1 MATTPPLTTKLT
13 TKEKLAYGLG
23 DTGSNIVFQVVIAFM
38 MFYYTDVFGITAA
51 EAGTLML
58 VVRAFDA
65 ITDPLMGALA
75 DRTKSRWGR
84 YRPYLLWM
92 AIPFSLL
99 TIIAFITPDTSHAN
113 KLIYAYITYS
123 LMMLAYTAINIPYS
137 ALGGILTTDIQE
149 RASVQAWRFAMAK
162 AGGLIVALLTLPLVA
177 YFGQGDEQLGFSLA
191 MTVLSLVAMACFI
204 ACFLFTKERAQE
216 VTENAPI
223 KTDIFA
229 VLKNDQWRVLAAV
242 TFVVLITVAMRGG
255 VMAYYVTYYLKHEE
269 LVSLFIT
276 ASMFGGILGALM
288 SNWAIKF
295 ICKVK
300 LMKIACLGIT
310 TTSAILYFVPADKV
324 YLALSVTLITQFF
337 HMIFIPLLFSAVPD
351 TVDYSLKK
359 SGNGPMA
366 MSVSGHLLSLK
377 FGIAIGG
384 ALTGWMLAGYGY
396 QANVEQTQSSLDG
409 IIIIFAASPAI
420 GALIAYVLLN
430 FYKLDY
436 TWSKTMNTTTE

>member
-1 MATTPPLTTKLT
+1 MKLT
-13 TKEKLAYGLG
+13 IKEKIAYGLG

-38 MFYYTDVFGITAA
+38 MFFYTDVFGITAA

-92 AIPFSLL
+92 AIPFTLL
-99 TIIAFITPDTSHAN
+99 TIVAFITPDTTHAN

-123 LMMLAYTAINIPYS
+123 LMMLAYTAVNIPYS

-191 MTVLSLVAMACFI
+191 MTVLSLVAMTCFI
-204 ACFLFTKERAQE
+204 ACFAFTKERAQE
-216 VTENAPI
+216 VVTNVPI

-229 VLKNDQWRVLAAV
+229 VLKNDQWRVLALV

-276 ASMFGGILGALM
+276 ASMFGGILGAFM
-288 SNWAIKF
+288 SNWAIRYV
-295 ICKVK
+295 CKVK
-300 LMKIACLGIT
+300 LMKIACMGIT
-310 TTSAILYFVPADKV
+310 ITSTMLYFVPENKV
-324 YLALSVTLITQFF
+324 YLALSITLVTQFF
-337 HMIFIPLLFSAVPD
+337 HMIFIPLLFSSVPD
-351 TVDYSLKK
+351 TVDYSIKNT
-359 SGNGPMA
+359 GNGPMA

-420 GALIAYVLLN
+420 GALVAYGLLH

-436 TWSKTMNTTTE
+436 QWSQTMKNKETV